1 MSTIAEDHFLIYLN
15 SEGIHFMCGCWGVSE
30 NIAFITGFNIPSR
43 FQDFDKEEKKKI
55 KWIFI
60 FIGFLIWEISMY
72 SKENLLSEISVFCC
86 ASPAR
91 GCSISHSVISNV
103 SNHEQFWF
111 QESAPS
117 MTFQRSEYC
126 EVSLNHVD
134 ACTYRNYFYF
144 V

>member
-60 FIGFLIWEISMY
+60 FIPYLRNFYVFKRKSAQW
-72 SKENLLSEISVFCC
+72 NISVLL
-86 ASPAR
+86 R
-91 GCSISHSVISNV
+91 
-103 SNHEQFWF
+103 
-111 QESAPS
+111 
-117 MTFQRSEYC
+117 
-126 EVSLNHVD
+126 
-134 ACTYRNYFYF
+134 
-144 V
+144 